1 MKNSVT
7 SKPSSETQ
15 PATDT
20 QHSLSPKP
28 ATLLDIDPL
37 TPSEIESLRQESK
50 RDMELLRAVFSKK
63 V

>member
-1 MKNSVT
+1 
-7 SKPSSETQ
+7 
-15 PATDT
+15 
-20 QHSLSPKP
+20 
-28 ATLLDIDPL
+28 L